1 MSATVKVSTV
11 KSPLREVRIAIYAK
25 RQEANRLREEVE
37 DLVDY
42 LDALVARAES
52 KGKKRLTLSQ
62 ARARLELCTR

>member
-1 MSATVKVSTV
+1 M
-11 KSPLREVRIAIYAK
+11 AIYAK

-62 ARARLELCTR
+62 ARERLKLCTR